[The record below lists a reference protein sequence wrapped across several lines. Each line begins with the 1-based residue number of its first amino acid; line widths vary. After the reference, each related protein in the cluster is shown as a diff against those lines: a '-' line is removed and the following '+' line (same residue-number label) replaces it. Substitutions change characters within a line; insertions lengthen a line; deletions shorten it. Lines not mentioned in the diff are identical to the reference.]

1 MWGTCNF
8 INFSY
13 RSEGTCSSVWKCMLN
28 HYLDMNNIKFCV
40 CEEYVY
46 YLFVLKYYVCAVSNN
61 QNAR

>member
-1 MWGTCNF
+1 
-8 INFSY
+8 
-13 RSEGTCSSVWKCMLN
+13 MLN